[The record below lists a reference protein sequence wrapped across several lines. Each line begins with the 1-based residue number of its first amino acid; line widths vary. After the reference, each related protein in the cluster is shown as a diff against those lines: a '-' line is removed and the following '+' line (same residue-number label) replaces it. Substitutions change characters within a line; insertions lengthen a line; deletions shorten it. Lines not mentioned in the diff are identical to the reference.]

1 MRKRGK
7 RRKERKERKEK
18 KKRKR
23 RRRRKRR
30 RSIAIQ
36 CRESGVEQKLRN
48 IANIVSFEKRVLTW
62 SIVCPSAPLNYVPTG
77 TLSVALIWLL
87 YSIRDHTY

>member
-1 MRKRGK
+1 MRKRRK
-7 RRKERKERKEK
+7 RRKKRKER

-23 RRRRKRR
+23 RRRR
-30 RSIAIQ
+30 RSSAIQ
-36 CRESGVEQKLRN
+36 CRESSVEQKLRN

-87 YSIRDHTY
+87 CSIRDHTY